1 MTARQALGK
10 GLGALIPEKGTPE
23 AEGKRA
29 PQICGIEEVQP
40 NPFQPRKVFSEEQL
54 QELIDSIREK
64 GILQPLLVRRRG
76 NGFELIAGER
86 RWRAAQK
93 AGMKEVPIL
102 VKDVSDSEMLEL
114 SLVENIQREDLNPI
128 EEAEAYKRLM
138 EQFDLTQEEISK
150 KVGKDR
156 TTITNTVRLLKLP
169 PEIKQSLA
177 EGKISMG
184 HARAFLSLEGIE
196 KQRLLLKRL
205 LTGGLSVRQT
215 ESLVKRLRTRSS
227 PPPRRSHP
235 EWSALIE
242 ELQRA
247 LGTKV
252 RIVGKRK
259 RGKIEIDFFSPD
271 ELDRIIEL
279 LRR

>member
-1 MTARQALGK
+1 LGK
-10 GLGALIPEKGTPE
+10 GLGALIPERGAPE
-23 AEGKRA
+23 GEARRP
-29 PQICGIEEVQP
+29 PQTCGIDEVQP
-40 NPFQPRKVFSEEQL
+40 NPFQPRKIFSEEQL

-64 GILQPLLVRRRG
+64 GILQPLIVRRRER
-76 NGFELIAGER
+76 GFELIAGER

-102 VKDVSDSEMLEL
+102 IKDVTDSEMLEI
-114 SLVENIQREDLNPI
+114 SLIENIQREDLNPI

-138 EQFDLTQEEISK
+138 EQFNLTQEEISK

-177 EGKISMG
+177 DGKISMG
-184 HARAFLSLEGIE
+184 HARAFLSLEGID

-205 LTGGLSVRQT
+205 LAGGLSVRQT
-215 ESLVKRLRTRSS
+215 ESLVKRFRTRPFPVS
-227 PPPRRSHP
+227 RKANP
-235 EWSALIE
+235 EWSGLAE
-242 ELQRA
+242 ELQRI

-259 RGKIEIDFFSPD
+259 RGRVEIEFYSPE
-271 ELDRIIEL
+271 ELDRILDI

>member
-1 MTARQALGK
+1 LTARQALGK
-10 GLGALIPEKGTPE
+10 GLGALIPEKGIPE
-23 AEGKRA
+23 ADGKKA
-29 PQICGIEEVQP
+29 PQICGIEEIQP
-40 NPFQPRKVFSEEQL
+40 NPFQPRKVFSEGQL

-64 GILQPLLVRRRG
+64 GILQPLIVRRRG

-205 LTGGLSVRQT
+205 LMGGLSVRQT
-215 ESLVKRLRTRSS
+215 ESLVKRFRTRNS
-227 PPPRRSHP
+227 PVSRKTDA
-235 EWSALIE
+235 EWSGLME
-242 ELQRA
+242 ELQRI

-259 RGKIEIDFFSPD
+259 RGKIEIEFYSLD
-271 ELDRIIEL
+271 ELDRILEL
-279 LRR
+279 LRK

>member
-1 MTARQALGK
+1 LTARQALGK
-10 GLGALIPEKGTPE
+10 GLGALIPEKGIPE
-23 AEGKRA
+23 ADGKKA
-29 PQICGIEEVQP
+29 PQICGIEEIQP

-205 LTGGLSVRQT
+205 LMGGLSVRQT
-215 ESLVKRLRTRSS
+215 ESLVKRF
-227 PPPRRSHP
+227 RSHNSPVSRKTNP
-235 EWSALIE
+235 EWSGLME
-242 ELQRA
+242 ELQRI

-259 RGKIEIDFFSPD
+259 RGKIEIEFYSLD
-271 ELDRIIEL
+271 ELDRILEL
-279 LRR
+279 LRK